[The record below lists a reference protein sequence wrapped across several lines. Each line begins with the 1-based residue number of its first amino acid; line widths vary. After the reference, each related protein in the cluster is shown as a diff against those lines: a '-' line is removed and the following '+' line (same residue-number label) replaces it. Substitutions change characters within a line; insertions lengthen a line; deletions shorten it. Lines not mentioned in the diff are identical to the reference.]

1 MTEVTDGSERD
12 DKVRRKFTTM
22 TIPTDVLSALHK
34 KTIVPKE
41 PPYSVI
47 ERLLEMYD
55 IKIMQ
60 KVISKRVR

>member
-1 MTEVTDGSERD
+1 MTEVTKDSET
-12 DKVRRKFTTM
+12 KRKFTTM
-22 TIPTDVLSALHK
+22 TIPTDVLSELHE

-60 KVISKRVR
+60 KVVSKRVR